1 MTMRQAFELYPTV
14 SRADGLQDITY
25 NDVRSYLDTL
35 GEDSGDKGFSVSS
48 NDTLKALIR
57 DAIRESNEDKI
68 VFTLFNHDFT
78 QSDIAAINMV
88 LNMLALILAVAT
100 LIKKR

>member
-1 MTMRQAFELYPTV
+1 MRTAFELYPSV
-14 SRADGLQDITY
+14 SRA
-25 NDVRSYLDTL
+25 V
-35 GEDSGDKGFSVSS
+35 GEESVSVTLPVS
-48 NDTLKALIR
+48 YDDTPVSTDELIR
-57 DAIRESNEDKI
+57 RLLRESEDKI

-88 LNMLALILAVAT
+88 LNTLALILAIAT